1 MALNADE
8 TTQNYEKGNKEGGTI
23 KPEDPPN
30 KPNESNTNNGN
41 KKNRNR
47 NTKKKQSSRNVD
59 ISNTNTRNKFTGG
72 CEYLKGSIYLA
83 GTNIFLFHKASS
95 IVSFDFSF
103 PPLCSVCF
111 PFHQQPPIPN
121 SNSPWQSSQ

>member
-47 NTKKKQSSRNVD
+47 NIKKKQSSRNVD

-83 GTNIFLFHKASS
+83 GTNVPQTFRKTSCVIISSRTFLPPTEKIHSYCCHK
-95 IVSFDFSF
+95 
-103 PPLCSVCF
+103 
-111 PFHQQPPIPN
+111 
-121 SNSPWQSSQ
+121 